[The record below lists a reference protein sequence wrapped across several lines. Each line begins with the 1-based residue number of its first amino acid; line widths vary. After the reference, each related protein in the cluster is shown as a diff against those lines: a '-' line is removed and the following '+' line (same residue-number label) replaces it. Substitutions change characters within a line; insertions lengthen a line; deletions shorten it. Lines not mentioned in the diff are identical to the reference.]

1 MGRLKLETDEATLLR
16 HYKISTLEPTKWEE
30 VDHDMGDSLAGAL
43 ASPTTTSDGEG
54 DPLGLGSMVDLKSLD
69 MESRAAVSIASKSFD
84 PKAFLATVH
93 PNATYQDLASGI
105 SQLRASIDARS
116 QAIRVLVEENFDRFV
131 AVKASTDAVYGEMR
145 EGLLSEKAEFA
156 SRPIRD
162 QLKQAAV
169 KADQVF
175 LPVLENASKAQKLR
189 TTLGVFERSKFFFNL
204 PGALAESIEAGKY
217 EAALRDYNKGKFLLE
232 SRPGQLL
239 PVGSSKDAQAEQQQK
254 RILEKVWN
262 TVEKAMSEMRGM
274 LLSKLKEPSRPV
286 EEQEK
291 TIEIL
296 LELNSPDDPVWAYL
310 DSQHKYILHQMNEM
324 YKTGIAVVEAK
335 RDAASAGPSI
345 PDDISKDLSIQLQAC
360 VTALESK
367 QPETVISQ
375 SGGYEQW
382 EAIADVF
389 KNVSEVMLTALP
401 NFWRISKGYIDGK
414 FKKTSGSRRST
425 SQCRTMALDIIKLYI
440 SLLSEFF
447 TLSDMAVLRSVG
459 NEGSATPRLIPK
471 NSNSLTTAHYLLRV
485 LGEIQDTVNELNAME
500 ISGEGTSGLKSLM
513 ESTRWRFEDLLV
525 QAWLRDA
532 NVFYYLES
540 WVASPIEPYTTTYL
554 SHVQQYQRHICTAA
568 FKLAGGVDLPS
579 SLSASKSTKQ
589 YPIPTEFTTKITR
602 SFLDSLYAFLDG
614 LVHLASDESPDIVG
628 DKPPVPEVGAASA
641 SNPLELLDLSNT
653 DNRLLLVVSNF
664 GHLQKAVIPSM
675 IGELETAFSIGMDQ
689 DRQTL
694 MTVVQELDKTL
705 FDSYISPKAAAVKG
719 IVRGG
724 ILDSNIDWYET
735 PQPTE
740 IRPYMFETLM
750 YLVGVHNQ
758 VNTAAAPLLDRTL
771 KSLVEEVAD
780 EALRCFKQ
788 VKRFGMGGMLRASAT
803 LEIEFLH
810 QTVNRYV
817 TSTAEKTLSDL
828 YQKIS
833 QAYSRR
839 PGDENLQAHL
849 DGVKKTLADTRRAT
863 GIEFLCFR
871 QTKERSDKGRDGK
884 DKPRERRDRSRTVKE
899 SR

>member
-1 MGRLKLETDEATLLR
+1 MGRLKLEIDEATLLR
-16 HYKISTLEPTKWEE
+16 QYKISTLEPQKWEE
-30 VDHDMGDSLAGAL
+30 VDHDLGDSLAGAL
-43 ASPTTTSDGEG
+43 TSPTGEGEG
-54 DPLGLGSMVDLKSLD
+54 DPLGLGAIIDVKNMD
-69 MESRAAVSIASKSFD
+69 MESRAAVSISSKSFD

-105 SQLRASIDARS
+105 SHLRSSIDARS

-131 AVKASTDAVYGEMR
+131 AVKASTDAVYAEMR
-145 EGLLSEKAEFA
+145 EGLLSDKAEFA
-156 SRPIRD
+156 SKPIRD

-262 TVEKAMSEMRGM
+262 TVEKAMGEMRSM
-274 LLSKLKEPSRPV
+274 LLAKLKEPSRPV

-296 LELNSPDDPVWAYL
+296 LELNTQDDPVWAYL
-310 DSQHKYILHQMNEM
+310 DSQHKHTLHQMNET
-324 YKTGIAVVEAK
+324 YKAGVAGIEDM
-335 RDAASAGPSI
+335 RGRTPLTPNDATKGLAA
-345 PDDISKDLSIQLQAC
+345 QLQAC
-360 VTALESK
+360 VTALDSK
-367 QPETVISQ
+367 QPDTVISQ
-375 SGGYEQW
+375 SGGHEEWQG
-382 EAIADVF
+382 IVDLI
-389 KNVSEVMLTALP
+389 KSVSEVMVSALP
-401 NFWRISKGYIDGK
+401 NFWRISKGYMDGK
-414 FKKTSGSRRST
+414 FKKTSGSRRSA

-447 TLSDMAVLRSVG
+447 TLSDLVIMKSAG
-459 NEGSATPRLIPK
+459 NDNAATPRLIPK
-471 NSNSLTTAHYLLRV
+471 NSNSMTTAHYLLRI
-485 LGEIQDTVNELNAME
+485 LGEAQDTVTELNSME
-500 ISGEGTSGLKSLM
+500 ISSEGTSGLKSLM
-513 ESTRWRFEDLLV
+513 ESTRWRFEDLLI

-540 WVASPIEPYTTTYL
+540 WVASTVEPHTTTYL
-554 SHVQQYQRHICTAA
+554 SRIQQYQRHIVTAA
-568 FKLAGGVDLPS
+568 FKVAGGVDLPS
-579 SLSASKSTKQ
+579 SLSVSKTIKQ
-589 YPIPTEFTTKITR
+589 YPIPVEFTNRITR
-602 SFLDSLYAFLDG
+602 AFLDSLYAFLDG
-614 LVHLASDESPDIVG
+614 LVHLASDESPDMAS
-628 DKPPVPEVGAASA
+628 DKPPAPEVGAASA
-641 SNPLELLDLSNT
+641 VNPLELLDLTNT

-664 GHLQKAVIPSM
+664 GHLQRVIIPAM
-675 IGELETAFSIGMDQ
+675 ISELETAFSISMEQ
-689 DRQTL
+689 DKQTL

-705 FDSYISPKAAAVKG
+705 FDSYISPKAAVVKG
-719 IVRGG
+719 MIRNG
-724 ILDSNIDWYET
+724 ILDSDIDWYET

-771 KSLVEEVAD
+771 KSLVEHVAE
-780 EALRCFKQ
+780 EALRCFRQ
-788 VKRFGMGGMLRASAT
+788 VKKFGMGGMLRAT

-817 TSTAEKTLSDL
+817 TPTAEKTLSDL
-828 YQKIS
+828 YHKIS

-839 PGDENLQAHL
+839 PGDEDLQTHL

-871 QTKERSDKGRDGK
+871 QNKERNTKDGKDGK
-884 DKPRERRDRSRTVKE
+884 DKARDRTRSRATKDG
-899 SR
+899 R

>member
-1 MGRLKLETDEATLLR
+1 MGRLKLEADEATLLR
-16 HYKISTLEPTKWEE
+16 HYKISTLEPTKWEQ
-30 VDHDMGDSLAGAL
+30 VDHDIGDSLAGAL
-43 ASPTTTSDGEG
+43 ASPTSTSEGEG
-54 DPLGLGSMVDLKSLD
+54 DPLGLGPGIDLKSLD

-93 PNATYQDLASGI
+93 PNATYQDLAVGI
-105 SQLRASIDARS
+105 SHLRASIDARS
-116 QAIRVLVEENFDRFV
+116 QAIRVLVEDNFDRFV
-131 AVKASTDAVYGEMR
+131 AVKASTDAVYAEMR

-156 SRPIRD
+156 SKPIRD
-162 QLKQAAV
+162 QLKQAAL
-169 KADQVF
+169 KSNQVF

-262 TVEKAMSEMRGM
+262 TVERAMGEMRAM
-274 LLSKLKEPSRPV
+274 LLAKLKEPGRPV

-310 DSQHKYILHQMNEM
+310 DSQHKHILHQMNEV
-324 YKTGIAVVEAK
+324 YKTGIAVVEA
-335 RDAASAGPSI
+335 RQEAASAGPST
-345 PDDISKDLSIQLQAC
+345 PDDDNKGLSAQLQAC

-367 QPETVISQ
+367 QSDTVISQ

-382 EAIADVF
+382 EAIVDLI

-414 FKKTSGSRRST
+414 FKKTSGSRRSA
-425 SQCRTMALDIIKLYI
+425 SQCRTMALDVIKLYI

-447 TLSDMAVLRSVG
+447 ILSDTAVMRSAG
-459 NEGSATPRLIPK
+459 KEASATPRLIPK
-471 NSNSLTTAHYLLRV
+471 NSNSLTTSHYLLKA
-485 LGEIQDTVNELNAME
+485 LGEIQDTVNELNTME
-500 ISGEGTSGLKSLM
+500 ISGEGSSGLKSLM
-513 ESTRWRFEDLLV
+513 ESTRWRFEDLLI

-540 WVASPIEPYTTTYL
+540 WVASPIELYTTTYL
-554 SHVQQYQRHICTAA
+554 SHVQQYQKHICTTA

-579 SLSASKSTKQ
+579 SLNSSKTSKQ
-589 YPIPTEFTTKITR
+589 YPIPSEFTTKITR
-602 SFLDSLYAFLDG
+602 AFLDSLYAFLDG
-614 LVHLASDESPDIVG
+614 LVHLASDELSTLAI
-628 DKPPVPEVGAASA
+628 DKPPVSEFGAASA
-641 SNPLELLDLSNT
+641 ANPLELLDLSNT

-664 GHLQKAVIPSM
+664 GHLQRVIIPSM
-675 IGELETAFSIGMDQ
+675 VSDLETAFSISMDQ

-705 FDSYISPKAAAVKG
+705 FDSYISPKAAVVKG
-719 IVRGG
+719 MIRSG
-724 ILDSNIDWYET
+724 ILDSDIDWYET
-735 PQPTE
+735 PRPTE
-740 IRPYMFETLM
+740 IRSYMYETLM

-771 KSLVEEVAD
+771 KSLVEHVAE

-788 VKRFGMGGMLRASAT
+788 VKRFGMGGMLRAT

-810 QTVNRYV
+810 QTINRYV
-817 TSTAEKTLSDL
+817 TPAAEKTLSDL

-871 QTKERSDKGRDGK
+871 QTKERSDKAKDGK
-884 DKPRERRDRSRTVKE
+884 DKPRERRERSRGAKE